1 MGAYARDVLSLSHKI
16 KKKKTTK
23 KGIPMV
29 GVGFLERDVIIMAFR
44 NIKVKDHLWK
54 VEIIFIF
61 CFLTTVVYRTFEF
74 LVFVK

>member
-1 MGAYARDVLSLSHKI
+1 
-16 KKKKTTK
+16 
-23 KGIPMV
+23 MV